1 MMNEQR
7 TLVHIADRQ
16 SQVSQGDGKTPVRD
30 RSYILA
36 AILVLVTALVVV
48 AYYINHPK
56 PELYLDTGEYLSQV
70 QLIQAHGQIIDPHR
84 VPGFP
89 LLITPIFAL
98 AGQGNVMAVS
108 IVHAVL
114 FVLSTLE
121 IYVITLLMS
130 RRTWIAFLIGLLVG
144 TNITLLTFVKPIL
157 SEALTLWLVVS
168 LALAAVLFVH
178 TLRTRHLWI

>member
-1 MMNEQR
+1 MNEQH
-7 TLVHIADRQ
+7 TSVHIADRQ
-16 SQVSQGDGKTPVRD
+16 SQLSQDEGKAPARD
-30 RSYILA
+30 RHTYIFV
-36 AILVLVTALVVV
+36 AILVLVTTLVVV

-89 LLITPIFAL
+89 LLITAIFAL
-98 AGQGNVMAVS
+98 TGQANVTAVS

-121 IYVITLLMS
+121 IYVIALL
-130 RRTWIAFLIGLLVG
+130 
-144 TNITLLTFVKPIL
+144 
-157 SEALTLWLVVS
+157 
-168 LALAAVLFVH
+168 
-178 TLRTRHLWI
+178 